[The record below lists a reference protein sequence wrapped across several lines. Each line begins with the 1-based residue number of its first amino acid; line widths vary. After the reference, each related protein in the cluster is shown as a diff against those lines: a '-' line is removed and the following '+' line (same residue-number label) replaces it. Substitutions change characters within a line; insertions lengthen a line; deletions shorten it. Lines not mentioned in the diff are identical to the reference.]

1 MSQPGKSD
9 DASIALI
16 KPGANALALPR
27 HFTADRHSSCFPFPN
42 DTMGALNELALHP
55 QLMSASAQ
63 LLGTAEIR
71 FVCGLLGAVE
81 ETSLEPDWTFLS
93 LVPSSDDAVVCE
105 VSHSAADGGTA
116 LLYRL
121 DTRRGTLP
129 AVAPS
134 GGSDQVHKARLSRE
148 CFES

>member
-1 MSQPGKSD
+1 
-9 DASIALI
+9 
-16 KPGANALALPR
+16 
-27 HFTADRHSSCFPFPN
+27 
-42 DTMGALNELALHP
+42 MGELNRLALHP
-55 QLMSASAQ
+55 RLLSASAQ

-71 FVCGLLGAVE
+71 FVCGLLGTVE
-81 ETSLEPDWTFLS
+81 ETSLEPDWSFLS

-129 AVAPS
+129 AVASS